1 MRALVRTSPRL
12 PSGFLLKAL
21 SRAFERTVGAA
32 VVYMIEYR
40 KAKAAEDLYKH
51 LSRLSDEELAVWGL
65 DRRYLA
71 QFIRQRLY

>member
-12 PSGFLLKAL
+12 PSGFLLEAL

-40 KAKAAEDLYKH
+40 KAKAAEDLCRH
-51 LSRLSDEELAVWGL
+51 LARLSDEELAVWGL
-65 DRRYLA
+65 DRRSLA

>member
-12 PSGFLLKAL
+12 PSGFLLEAL

-40 KAKAAEDLYKH
+40 KAKAAEELCRH
-51 LSRLSDEELAVWGL
+51 LARLSDEELAVWGL
-65 DRRYLA
+65 DRRSLA

>member
-21 SRAFERTVGAA
+21 NRAFERTVGAA

-40 KAKAAEDLYKH
+40 KAKAAEACTSTFRDCRTR
-51 LSRLSDEELAVWGL
+51 S
-65 DRRYLA
+65 
-71 QFIRQRLY
+71 

>member
-12 PSGFLLKAL
+12 PSGFLLEAL

-40 KAKAAEDLYKH
+40 KAKAAEELCRH
-51 LSRLSDEELAVWGL
+51 LARLSDQELAVWGL
-65 DRRYLA
+65 DRRSLA

>member
-12 PSGFLLKAL
+12 PSGFLLEAL

-40 KAKAAEDLYKH
+40 QAKAAEDLCRH
-51 LSRLSDEELAVWGL
+51 LARLSDGELAVWGL
-65 DRRYLA
+65 DRRSLA